1 MSRFFHPLTTR
12 YSGWQIITHLGAWIP
27 AIYLGIAY
35 LTDHLTIN
43 PIQELTQKSGYT
55 AMVLL
60 VLSLACTPVNTLFGW
75 RQALKLRR
83 PLGLYAF
90 LYAFAHFLIF
100 AGLDYRFDLNFL
112 PDAILEKPF
121 ILLGS
126 AALFIL
132 TLLAITSFRWWMKRL
147 GKNWKRLHKL
157 IYLAV
162 LLVLIHF
169 AWSQKGDL
177 SRLQGD
183 ILQPVLFSLGVG
195 ILLLMR
201 IPPIR
206 RRLAH
211 LQQTITSTWMKYMEK
226 KRSLPVR
233 KSGAEL

>member
-1 MSRFFHPLTTR
+1 
-12 YSGWQIITHLGAWIP
+12 
-27 AIYLGIAY
+27 
-35 LTDHLTIN
+35 
-43 PIQELTQKSGYT
+43 
-55 AMVLL
+55 MVLL

-100 AGLDYRFDLNFL
+100 AGLDYRFDLTFL

-121 ILLGS
+121 ILLGLAS
-126 AALFIL
+126 LIIL

-183 ILQPVLFSLGVG
+183 ILQPVLFSMGVG

-201 IPPIR
+201 VPPIR
-206 RRLAH
+206 RRLVH
-211 LQQTITSTWMKYMEK
+211 FRQIITSTWMKHMEK
-226 KRSLPVR
+226 KHSLPVR